1 MLRLTLLFALASLAF
16 AQPRRGGPALQL
28 LDTDKDGVISAAE
41 WKNAPTALAKLDANG
56 DGQITPDELRPP
68 GGPPGRPPA
77 EDDMVKTL
85 MAFDKNGDGKL
96 SKAELPERMQGMLA
110 RGDKDGDG
118 FLTTAELQAMAPPR
132 QQEGE
137 DHGPRGGGRPGGGM
151 MRMDPILAAID
162 ADHDGTISA
171 AELKNAVAALKPF
184 DKDNDGQL
192 SGEEIRP
199 AFGGRGPG
207 RGERKEHD

>member
-1 MLRLTLLFALASLAF
+1 MLRITILFALATLAF

-28 LDTDKDGVISAAE
+28 LDTDNDGVISAAE

-56 DGQITPDELRPP
+56 DGQITADELR
-68 GGPPGRPPA
+68 PPGRPPA

-85 MAFDKNGDGKL
+85 MAFDKNNDGKL
-96 SKAELPERMQGMLA
+96 SKAELPERMHGMLT

-118 FLTTAELQAMAPPR
+118 FLTTAELQAMTPPR
-132 QQEGE
+132 PQEGE
-137 DHGPRGGGRPGGGM
+137 DHGPRGGGM

-162 ADHDGTISA
+162 SDKDGTISA
-171 AELKNAVAALKPF
+171 AELKNAVAALKPL

>member
-1 MLRLTLLFALASLAF
+1 M
-16 AQPRRGGPALQL
+16 
-28 LDTDKDGVISAAE
+28 SAAE

-137 DHGPRGGGRPGGGM
+137 DHGPRGGRPGGGM
-151 MRMDPILAAID
+151 MRMDPVLAAID

-171 AELKNAVAALKPF
+171 AELKNAVAALKPL

>member
-1 MLRLTLLFALASLAF
+1 MKRLTLLFTLATLAF

-28 LDTDKDGVISAAE
+28 LDADKDGVISVAE
-41 WKNAPTALAKLDANG
+41 LNNAPTALAKLDANG
-56 DGQITPDELRPP
+56 DGQLTADELRPQ
-68 GGPPGRPPA
+68 GRPPA
-77 EDDMVKTL
+77 DGDMAKSL
-85 MAFDKNGDGKL
+85 MSFDKNGDGKL
-96 SKAELPERMQGMLA
+96 SKAELPERMQGMFA

-118 FLTTAELQAMAPPR
+118 FLTTAELQAMTPPR

-137 DHGPRGGGRPGGGM
+137 DHGPRGGPGGGGM

-162 ADHDGTISA
+162 ADKNGTISP
-171 AELKNAVAALKPF
+171 AELRNSTIALRAL

-199 AFGGRGPG
+199 AFGGRG
-207 RGERKEHD
+207 RGERKEKN

>member
-16 AQPRRGGPALQL
+16 AQPRRGRPALQL
-28 LDTDKDGVISAAE
+28 LDTDKDSIISAAE
-41 WKNAPTALAKLDANG
+41 WKNAPTAFAKLDANG
-56 DGQITPDELRPP
+56 DGQITPDELRPQP
-68 GGPPGRPPA
+68 QGRPPA

-132 QQEGE
+132 QQEGD
-137 DHGPRGGGRPGGGM
+137 DHGPRGGGGMPPGGM

-162 ADHDGTISA
+162 ADHDGTLSA
-171 AELKNAVAALKPF
+171 AELKNAVAALKPL

-207 RGERKEHD
+207 RGEHKEH

>member
-28 LDTDKDGVISAAE
+28 LDTDKNSIISAAE
-41 WKNAPTALAKLDANG
+41 WKNAPTAFAKLDANG

-68 GGPPGRPPA
+68 GAPPGRPPA

-110 RGDKDGDG
+110 R
-118 FLTTAELQAMAPPR
+118 R
-132 QQEGE
+132 
-137 DHGPRGGGRPGGGM
+137 
-151 MRMDPILAAID
+151 
-162 ADHDGTISA
+162 
-171 AELKNAVAALKPF
+171 
-184 DKDNDGQL
+184 
-192 SGEEIRP
+192 
-199 AFGGRGPG
+199 
-207 RGERKEHD
+207 

>member
-1 MLRLTLLFALASLAF
+1 MLRITLLFALALLAF

-41 WKNAPTALAKLDANG
+41 WKNSPAALAKLDSND
-56 DGQITPDELRPP
+56 DGQITPDELR
-68 GGPPGRPPA
+68 PPGRPPA

-85 MAFDKNGDGKL
+85 MAFDENGDSKL

-118 FLTTAELQAMAPPR
+118 FLTTAELQAMTPPR

-137 DHGPRGGGRPGGGM
+137 DHGTRGGGMPGGGM
-151 MRMDPILAAID
+151 MRMDPVLAAID
-162 ADHDGTISA
+162 ADKNGTISA
-171 AELKNAVAALKPF
+171 AELKNAVAALKPL

-199 AFGGRGPG
+199 AIGGGRGPG

>member
-1 MLRLTLLFALASLAF
+1 MLRITLVFALASLAL

-41 WKNAPTALAKLDANG
+41 WQNAPAALAKLDSNG
-56 DGQITPDELRPP
+56 DGQISPDELR
-68 GGPPGRPPA
+68 PPGRPPA
-77 EDDMVKTL
+77 EDDMLKTL
-85 MAFDKNGDGKL
+85 MAFDKDGDGKL

-118 FLTTAELQAMAPPR
+118 FLTTAELQAMTRPR

-137 DHGPRGGGRPGGGM
+137 NHGPRGGGM
-151 MRMDPILAAID
+151 MRMDPVLAAID
-162 ADHDGTISA
+162 ADKNGIISA
-171 AELKNAVAALKPF
+171 AELKNAVTALKPL

-192 SGEEIRP
+192 TGQEIRP
-199 AFGGRGPG
+199 AFG
-207 RGERKEHD
+207 RGERKEHE

>member
-1 MLRLTLLFALASLAF
+1 MLRITLVFALASLAL

-41 WKNAPTALAKLDANG
+41 WQNASAALAKLDANG
-56 DGQITPDELRPP
+56 DGQITPDELR
-68 GGPPGRPPA
+68 PPGRPPA

-118 FLTTAELQAMAPPR
+118 FLTTAELQAMTPPR

-137 DHGPRGGGRPGGGM
+137 NHGPRGGGM
-151 MRMDPILAAID
+151 MRMDPVLAAID
-162 ADHDGTISA
+162 ADKNGIISA
-171 AELKNAVAALKPF
+171 AELKNAVTALKPL

-192 SGEEIRP
+192 TGQEIRP
-199 AFGGRGPG
+199 AFG
-207 RGERKEHD
+207 RGERKEHE